1 MTYCCAGTGLEDWEQ
16 RLAAITDHVASS
28 SLQAPTAPAPANA
41 APARPSKVSR
51 PTRKIHIKYG
61 KELLPEG
68 KEELDGRLLLVIA
81 PRGSGTE
88 PRFSVSTD
96 GLNTAQV
103 FGIDVDGLKPGAEA
117 TVDSSVFGAPIHSI
131 AELPPGEYDM
141 QAVFHLYETYNLS
154 TGHTVK
160 LPPVGGLPHSDP
172 SQWNSA
178 PGNLYSK
185 VTNLAIGPG
194 LPERVHGMS
203 LDLTEVIPPVEPP
216 TDTDYVKHIS
226 IKSDLLSEFWGTD
239 IFLGAHVLLPE
250 GFDTHPDAKYPLAL
264 FHGHFPADFE
274 GFRPQPPD
282 EDLEPDLA
290 TRFALPIPGDPAEK
304 GVVGLVQSRALPV

>member
-1 MTYCCAGTGLEDWEQ
+1 MAMTYCCAGTGLEDWEQ
-16 RLAAITDHVASS
+16 RLAAITDHVAASAPEAPPDAAGTATSS
-28 SLQAPTAPAPANA
+28 TAA
-41 APARPSKVSR
+41 SR
-51 PTRKIHIKYG
+51 PTRKVHITFG

-68 KEELDGRLLLVIA
+68 KEELDGRLLLIIA
-81 PRGSGTE
+81 PRGSSTE

-103 FGIDVDGLKPGAEA
+103 FGIDVDGMKPGDAA
-117 TVDSSVFGAPIHSI
+117 TIDSSVFGAPIHSI
-131 AELPPGEYDM
+131 ASLPPGEYDM
-141 QAVFHLYETYNLS
+141 QAVFHHYETYNLS

-160 LPPVGGLPHSDP
+160 LPPVGVLPHADP
-172 SQWNSA
+172 SKWNSA

-185 VTNLAIGPG
+185 VVEMAVGPG
-194 LPERVHGMS
+194 LPERVHGTS
-203 LDLTEVIPPVEPP
+203 LKLTEVVPPVEPP

-226 IKSDLLSEFWGTD
+226 IKSALLSEFWGTD

-250 GFDTHPDAKYPLAL
+250 GFKSHPDAKYPLAL

-274 GFRPQPPD
+274 GFRPEPPD

-290 TRFALPIPGDPAEK
+290 TRFALPIPGDPDEK
-304 GVVGLVQSRALPV
+304 GVVGSVHSVHRDS